1 MLPFP
6 RLYGSVGAF
15 AAYSVLLQLVAAQDQ
30 TTFAVFADPTDI
42 YPLPNSPACADA
54 LASTVQCPDTI
65 VFAVPSSSAPISN
78 LTASDLNQLCS
89 TTCYDSIISTVAKVD
104 AACAGWPYI
113 LGDTSYVASFPFQ
126 YLAYIWNLTCITQGS
141 DYCVNIAQSSPST
154 SDTSITDEPPS
165 VLCQN
170 CTLDT
175 LNVQMSSAFGW
186 DASFVPDWM
195 TVQSTCGV
203 TFNNTVPAGLLF
215 DSDDPAATNAT
226 SYNVTAA
233 PTLAPASTDNCV
245 FGTYTIKAGDTCQS
259 IASANSLSYDQL
271 IAVNGLDMPCT
282 KLPAAGG
289 KICLSGSCPLYTVQA
304 NDTCVG
310 IYMANKISWS
320 QLLAWNPQINSY
332 CTNIDTQ
339 VGKGICI
346 GPPGGGYQ
354 ASTALPPVSGTP
366 TALAIPTGPIAP
378 GSDRS
383 MCGMWY
389 EAVPGDTC
397 PQILQI
403 FQITNDTF
411 YALNPNVN
419 SDCSNLL
426 AGFEYCVAVFGN
438 ATSTSVFTVTTTGV
452 SLLSIVDGD
461 FPAVTGTIIATG
473 NITVTPV
480 TATPQQSY
488 PSTSPPAPTIAPGT
502 LGEDSCLQYYTVQP
516 GDTCL
521 GIETIFSLRDVEFRT
536 WNPEIDANCA
546 NIQVGL
552 SYCVFGPYVPYTPTI
567 TVPPPTTSLGSGPP
581 TTTTTTTTS
590 AAPVPTNVANGTITD
605 GCTQYYTIKT
615 GDTCATIE
623 TTFSISLSDFRTWN
637 PEVNAQCE
645 GREIPLKRVNGLTH
659 ASSRHEHRPGSRVL
673 CRRSPA
679 DERSDR
685 PRNYGCN
692 TYYTVQSGDTCAVME
707 NQFGVTFDQIRQWN
721 PEIDSNC
728 ANIQPGLGYC
738 VAGPAAG
745 SGTLTPSQGCTAY
758 YTVQPGDTCPVMENQ
773 FNITFAEIQAWN
785 PEINNDCSNIQGGVQ
800 YCVAGPPPGTTT
812 TTSAAPAPTG
822 SGTITPGQGCKQ
834 YYTVVSGDNCGTI
847 DSKFGITLS
856 QFIKWNPE
864 INAQCEYR
872 RLACACALLT
882 GFAQVRI
889 CSLVCSTAC
898 RALDLSRELCAT
910 FQISFH
916 L

>member
-1 MLPFP
+1 MMLPFP
-6 RLYGSVGAF
+6 PVRTAQVSAWAI
-15 AAYSVLLQLVAAQDQ
+15 AASAVVLPLVTAQDQ
-30 TTFAVFADPTDI
+30 TTFSVYSDPTDI
-42 YPLPNSPACADA
+42 YPLPNSPSCADA

-65 VFAVPSSSAPISN
+65 LFAVPSSSSPISN
-78 LTASDLNQLCS
+78 LTASELNELCAASCYSSLVS
-89 TTCYDSIISTVAKVD
+89 TAIKVD
-104 AACAGWPYI
+104 AACPGWPYI

-165 VLCQN
+165 LLCQN

-175 LNVQMSSAFGW
+175 LNIQMSSAFGW

-195 TVQSTCGV
+195 TVQTTCGV
-203 TFNNTVPAGLLF
+203 TFNNTMPAGLLF
-215 DSDDPAATNAT
+215 DSDNAAASNAT

-233 PTLAPASTDNCV
+233 PTLTPASTDNCV
-245 FGTYTIKAGDTCQS
+245 FGTYTVKSGDTCQS

-271 IAVNGLDMPCT
+271 IAINGLDMPCT
-282 KLPAAGG
+282 KLPAPGG
-289 KICLSGSCPLYTVQA
+289 KICLSGSCPLYTVKA
-304 NDTCVG
+304 NGTCVG
-310 IYMANKISWS
+310 IYMANGISWA
-320 QLLAWNPQINSY
+320 QLLAWNPQIDSY
-332 CTNIDTQ
+332 CTNINTQ
-339 VGKGICI
+339 VGKAICI

-383 MCGMWY
+383 LCGMWY
-389 EAVPGDTC
+389 EAAPGDTC

-411 YALNPNVN
+411 YTLNPNVN

-452 SLLSIVDGD
+452 SLLSIIDGD
-461 FPAVTGTIIATG
+461 FPVVTGSIIATG
-473 NITVTPV
+473 NMTVTPV

-488 PSTSPPAPTIAPGT
+488 PSTAPPAPTVAPGT
-502 LGEDSCLQYYTVQP
+502 LGEDSCLQYYTVQA

-521 GIETIFSLRDVEFRT
+521 GIETVFSLRDVEFRT

-567 TVPPPTTSLGSGPP
+567 TVPPPSTTLGSGPP

-590 AAPVPTNVANGTITD
+590 AAPAPTNIANGTITD
-605 GCTQYYTIKT
+605 GCTEYYTIMS
-615 GDTCATIE
+615 GDSCGTIE

-637 PEVNAQCE
+637 PEVNAQCTN
-645 GREIPLKRVNGLTH
+645 IVLGLAYCVDGPPPT
-659 ASSRHEHRPGSRVL
+659 SSPIAPGTITT
-673 CRRSPA
+673 
-679 DERSDR
+679 
-685 PRNYGCN
+685 GCD

-745 SGTLTPSQGCTAY
+745 SGTITPSQGCTAY
-758 YTVQPGDTCPVMENQ
+758 YTVQPGDSCPVIEAQ
-773 FNITFAEIQAWN
+773 FDITFAEIQAWN
-785 PEINNDCSNIQGGVQ
+785 PEINNDCSNILGGVQ
-800 YCVAGPPPGTTT
+800 YCVAGPPPGTTS

-822 SGTITPGQGCKQ
+822 SGTITPGQGCKE

-847 DSKFGITLS
+847 DSKFGITLA

-864 INAQCEYR
+864 INAQCTNLELGVEY
-872 RLACACALLT
+872 CVS
-882 GFAQVRI
+882 GP
-889 CSLVCSTAC
+889 
-898 RALDLSRELCAT
+898 
-910 FQISFH
+910 
-916 L
+916 